1 MTEERLPLTLR
12 ERVLHAARTAS
23 NAGLFVANQGNFS
36 ARDRGTGLITMTPH
50 DLPYEGMTVDDLV
63 IVDLAGQKV
72 EGALEPSF
80 DVSVHAT
87 VYRHRPDVGAVIHTE
102 PHYVNAFGA
111 IGMAIEPVTT
121 TGLKSANGIVPI
133 MPFRTVR
140 DETFAEEML
149 EVMADHHAVV
159 WGNHGMLVIGA
170 TIEQALDR
178 SLGVEFNAKVFAL
191 SRLLGEPNKLTY
203 LDAAMV
209 KA

>member
-1 MTEERLPLTLR
+1 MPQNQALSAPGKRL
-12 ERVLHAARTAS
+12 VS
-23 NAGLFVANQGNFS
+23 V
-36 ARDRGTGLITMTPH
+36 
-50 DLPYEGMTVDDLV
+50 
-63 IVDLAGQKV
+63 
-72 EGALEPSF
+72 EPSF

-111 IGMAIEPVTT
+111 IGMDIEPVTT

-140 DETFAEEML
+140 DERFAEEML
-149 EVMADHHAVV
+149 AVMADHFAVV
-159 WGNHGMLVIGA
+159 WGNHGMLVIGD

-191 SRLLGEPNKLTY
+191 SRMLGKPNTLAY
-203 LDAAMV
+203 LDTAMV